1 MIMTK
6 AYFLILPAVKGPVHL
21 LYFFLSESPITYW
34 CVAHMFWALLT
45 SSRSLWELLFSSG
58 GFWREEKKK
67 LRGCVIER
75 EKQIFERGFEC
86 RFSGQP
92 WQNFSFP
99 EIRPLDCSEIF
110 TPGSQH
116 IALHLDGSDRQSKL
130 LIVCYCSWCNL
141 HFLGDISQFL
151 FSFVLALMY
160 VVVGGLWHLCRLIW
174 VSLPSICII
183 R

>member
-1 MIMTK
+1 
-6 AYFLILPAVKGPVHL
+6 
-21 LYFFLSESPITYW
+21 
-34 CVAHMFWALLT
+34 MFWALLT

-75 EKQIFERGFEC
+75 KKQIFERGFEC

-92 WQNFSFP
+92 WQNFSFSK
-99 EIRPLDCSEIF
+99 IRPLDHSKIF
-110 TPGSQH
+110 TAGSQH
-116 IALHLDGSDRQSKL
+116 TALHLDGSDRQSEL

-141 HFLGDISQFL
+141 RFLGDISQFL

-160 VVVGGLWHLCRLIW
+160 VVVGGLWHPCRLIW
-174 VSLPSICII
+174 VFLPSICII
-183 R
+183 REEEGWTPSSLVVFILHTEGVFHV

>member
-1 MIMTK
+1 MK
-6 AYFLILPAVKGPVHL
+6 AQSLIDVWPICFGLCWLLLEVFGSCCFLLG
-21 LYFFLSESPITYW
+21 FFLT
-34 CVAHMFWALLT
+34 
-45 SSRSLWELLFSSG
+45 
-58 GFWREEKKK
+58 WRK
-67 LRGCVIER
+67 ER

-99 EIRPLDCSEIF
+99 EIRPFDRSEIF
-110 TPGSQH
+110 TAGSQH
-116 IALHLDGSDRQSKL
+116 IALHLDGSDRQSEL

-141 HFLGDISQFL
+141 CFLGDISQFL

-160 VVVGGLWHLCRLIW
+160 VVVGGLWHPWRLIW

-183 R
+183 REEEGWTPTSPVVFILHTEGVFHV